1 MSKNIKK
8 VLCLTLAVAMTGSLF
23 TACGKKSEK
32 KDAATL
38 EPMTED
44 EITLTYQLWEDGPIA
59 KSLTKEWNDLYPNIT
74 EIGRAH
80 V

>member
-32 KDAATL
+32 
-38 EPMTED
+38 
-44 EITLTYQLWEDGPIA
+44 
-59 KSLTKEWNDLYPNIT
+59 
-74 EIGRAH
+74 
-80 V
+80 

>member
-38 EPMTED
+38 DPMTED
-44 EITLTYQLWEDGPIA
+44 EITLTYQLWEDWSYCKIIDKGM
-59 KSLTKEWNDLYPNIT
+59 E
-74 EIGRAH
+74 
-80 V
+80 